1 MADPSSTND
10 AAHLSSPF
18 GGDGANLALQ
28 DAAEL
33 ALALADISQAGDA
46 IAAYDAKMRARAER
60 AAQQSVDGPKLFLSP
75 DGSKRFARFLQQAK
89 GN

>member
-1 MADPSSTND
+1 MAEPSSTND

-18 GGDGANLALQ
+18 GANLALQ

-33 ALALADISQAGDA
+33 ALALADTSQAGDA

-60 AAQQSVDGPKLFLSP
+60 AAQQSADGPKLFLSP